1 MTITEFT
8 PAAMGRTP
16 APGATAPPPAPTPV
30 TAGRVTLTRVA
41 ASEWTKM
48 RSLRS
53 TTWALLAA
61 AMSIIG
67 LGTFTA
73 IGLVVQRVPAD
84 GFADAAMTDP
94 TGGALTGVSLAGYI
108 FAGLGVLAVTSEYR
122 SAGITV
128 SLAAVPTRWHLVVA
142 KALVVGTIT
151 FITSLMSI
159 GVAFFAVKAVL
170 ATADGTISLSAPGVP
185 RALVGAGLYLAFLAV
200 VGTAYGWLLRRTAGA
215 VVALVGVLVLLPVL
229 VYLLPTSLGA
239 AISPYLPSNAGTAI
253 LQLAPGDQLGPWTGF
268 AVFVGYVAVVLTS
281 ATALLRRRDA

>member
-1 MTITEFT
+1 MTITEF
-8 PAAMGRTP
+8 PSAATRRTA
-16 APGATAPPPAPTPV
+16 APGAAAQRRAPAPV
-30 TAGRVTLTRVA
+30 TAGRVTLSRVA
-41 ASEWTKM
+41 ASEWIKM

-61 AMSIIG
+61 ATSIVG

-94 TGGALTGVSLAGYI
+94 TGGALAGVSLAGYI
-108 FAGLGVLAVTSEYR
+108 VAGLGVLAVTSEYR

-128 SLAAVPTRWHLVVA
+128 SLAAVPTRWHLVVG

-151 FITSLMSI
+151 FITSLMST
-159 GVAFFAVKAVL
+159 GFAFFAAKAVL
-170 ATADGTISLSAPGVP
+170 ATADVTISLSAPGVP
-185 RALVGAGLYLAFLAV
+185 RAVVGAALYLAFLAV
-200 VGTAYGWLLRRTAGA
+200 VGTAYGWLLRSTAGA
-215 VVALVGVLVLLPVL
+215 VVALIGVLVLLPVL
-229 VYLLPTSLGA
+229 LYLLPTSLGA

-253 LQLAPGDQLGPWTGF
+253 MQLAAGDHLAPWTGF